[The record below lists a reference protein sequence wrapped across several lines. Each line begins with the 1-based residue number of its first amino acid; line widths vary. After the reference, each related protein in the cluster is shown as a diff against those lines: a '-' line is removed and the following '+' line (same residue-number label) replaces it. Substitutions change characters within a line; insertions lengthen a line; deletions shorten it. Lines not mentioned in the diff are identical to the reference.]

1 MRQMKIDAD
10 RENRRRAEE
19 LRKRQEAARLKEQN
33 AKKMASGMYK
43 GLDKNTQEFIQS
55 LYNKKGAA
63 NLSNFGKSGSTTA
76 ATNATL
82 NALRNMGGINNL
94 VNNSL
99 VQQLQRLANAGKS
112 STNQVSASDLARI
125 HEEKIKLELVSLGV
139 NTICLIVTLT
149 F

>member
-43 GLDKNTQEFIQS
+43 GLDKNTQKFIQS
-55 LYNKKGAA
+55 LYNKNGDAG
-63 NLSNFGKSGSTTA
+63 NLSNFGKTGANSA

-94 VNNSL
+94 VNNQL

-112 STNQVSASDLARI
+112 SANQVSATDLARI
-125 HEEKIKLELVSLGV
+125 HEEKIKLELVSKNL
-139 NTICLIVTLT
+139 LITY
-149 F
+149 